1 VTDATAGARPRPAD
15 GAVTWALQLEYDG
28 RPFVGWQ
35 RQENGLSVQ
44 QVLEEAAARLAGGA
58 AVASIVAGRTDAG
71 VHAAGQVAQL
81 ALPDRYDARKLRD
94 ALNYHMKPHP
104 VVVLQAA
111 TAPSDWNARFSAIR
125 RRYRFLILNRR
136 ARPALQEGRVWHV
149 AAPLDA
155 AAMHH
160 AAQTLLGRH
169 DFTSFRAASCQ
180 AKSPVRTLDRLDV
193 RQDGPLIT
201 IEAEARSFLH
211 HQVRNLVGTL
221 RLVGDGSWP
230 VGRVA
235 DALAARNRAAAG
247 PTAPAEG
254 LCLMAVGYPQDP
266 FATAS

>member
-1 VTDATAGARPRPAD
+1 M
-15 GAVTWALQLEYDG
+15 WALKLEYDG

-35 RQENGLSVQ
+35 RQDNGVSVQ
-44 QVLEEAAARLAGGA
+44 QVLEEAASRLAGGA
-58 AVASIVAGRTDAG
+58 PVPSVVAGRTDAG

-94 ALNYHMKPHP
+94 ALNFHMKPHP

-111 TAPSDWNARFSAIR
+111 PAPPGWNARFSADR
-125 RRYRFLILNRR
+125 RRYRYLILNRR

-155 AAMHH
+155 AAMQ
-160 AAQTLLGRH
+160 AAAHTLLGRH

-180 AKSPVRTLDRLDV
+180 AKSPLRTLDRLDV
-193 RQDGPLIT
+193 RQEGPLIA

-221 RLVGDGSWP
+221 RLVGDGAWP
-230 VGRVA
+230 VSRVA
-235 DALAARNRAAAG
+235 EALAARDRSAAG
-247 PTAPAEG
+247 PTAPADG
-254 LCLMAVGYPQDP
+254 LCLVEVGYPEDL
-266 FATAS
+266 FR